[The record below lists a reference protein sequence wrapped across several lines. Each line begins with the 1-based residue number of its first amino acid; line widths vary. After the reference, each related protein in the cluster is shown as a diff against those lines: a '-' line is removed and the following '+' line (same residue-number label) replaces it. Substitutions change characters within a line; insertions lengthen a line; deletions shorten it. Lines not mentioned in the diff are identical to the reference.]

1 MKHPPEAMINIQVN
15 TFGKNGL
22 KLTWVLII
30 GGFSCIF
37 GIFIEK
43 SALKS
48 RIHWIYCYTIYSFQS
63 GVVFPAGEPA

>member
-1 MKHPPEAMINIQVN
+1 MKHPPGVMINTQVN
-15 TFGKNGL
+15 IFGKNAL

-30 GGFSCIF
+30 GGFSRIF
-37 GIFIEK
+37 GIFIEE

-48 RIHWIYCYTIYSFQS
+48 RIYWIYCYIIYSIQS

>member
-1 MKHPPEAMINIQVN
+1 MKHTPGAMINTQVN
-15 TFGKNGL
+15 TFGKNAL

-30 GGFSCIF
+30 GDFSRIF

-48 RIHWIYCYTIYSFQS
+48 GIHWIYCYTIYSNQS
-63 GVVFPAGEPA
+63 GIVFPAGEPA